1 MEDYHMSV
9 DYQKLYAYLVGKID
23 DALELLESGD
33 LVKARPIRELL
44 QDALLRAEDSY
55 IEGMAEEICNRIL
68 LLPEEKQRAIYW
80 LMEHLEDV
88 EQMTEAEELPEELQ
102 KYLAEAR
109 EKKQYITELLLIYDQ
124 VKRED
129 TKNQ

>member
-1 MEDYHMSV
+1 MSV
-9 DYQKLYAYLVGKID
+9 DYQKLYTYLVGKID

-55 IEGMAEEICNRIL
+55 IEGMTEEICNRIL

-129 TKNQ
+129 AKNQ

>member
-1 MEDYHMSV
+1 
-9 DYQKLYAYLVGKID
+9 
-23 DALELLESGD
+23 
-33 LVKARPIRELL
+33 LL

-55 IEGMAEEICNRIL
+55 IEGMTEEICNRIL

-80 LMEHLEDV
+80 LMGHLEDV

-109 EKKQYITELLLIYDQ
+109 EKKQYITELLLIYD
-124 VKRED
+124 
-129 TKNQ
+129 